1 MALMPIDS
9 VESLEEAELPP
20 GAARAIVRVITNH
33 VDTAVSG
40 LATKDDL
47 EKLRL
52 ATKRDFEACHQ
63 AIETSHQA
71 TERDI
76 EAFRQVTTHNF
87 EAFGQAVTRGFQAC
101 HQAIETSHQAT
112 KHEIEASRF
121 VMKQDFG
128 EFRVSTH
135 RLLLKW
141 SLSLFA
147 ALITSYASLCF
158 LVIHYL
164 QK

>member
-33 VDTAVSG
+33 IDTAVSG

-63 AIETSHQA
+63 AIETS
-71 TERDI
+71 RVPVKP
-76 EAFRQVTTHNF
+76 RS
-87 EAFGQAVTRGFQAC
+87 TRL
-101 HQAIETSHQAT
+101 SYP
-112 KHEIEASRF
+112 
-121 VMKQDFG
+121 
-128 EFRVSTH
+128 VSP
-135 RLLLKW
+135 
-141 SLSLFA
+141 
-147 ALITSYASLCF
+147 
-158 LVIHYL
+158 
-164 QK
+164 